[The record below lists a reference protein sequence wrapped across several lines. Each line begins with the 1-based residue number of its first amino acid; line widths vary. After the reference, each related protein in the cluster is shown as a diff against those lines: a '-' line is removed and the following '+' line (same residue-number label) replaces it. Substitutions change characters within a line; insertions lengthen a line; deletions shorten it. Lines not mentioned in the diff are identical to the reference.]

1 LLRGYQRQQ
10 KRREVEEVEAWRRT
24 RFLGTL
30 LVNIN
35 RAEKTP
41 AISPEELFFLPG
53 DPPPPEPMSLEEFD
67 AIIARL
73 GEFDTLQTVPL
84 SASDLNSLITE

>member
-1 LLRGYQRQQ
+1 
-10 KRREVEEVEAWRRT
+10 
-24 RFLGTL
+24 LGTI

-35 RAEKTP
+35 RAEKTA
-41 AISPEELFFLPG
+41 AITPEELFALPG

-73 GEFDTLQTVPL
+73 GEFDKIKQPVT
-84 SASDLNSLITE
+84 N